1 MNVTIDHPIFLYSF
15 PVDLDFPLVQGL
27 PAGLLV
33 ATWGFCHQT
42 YMDFSVVNMQKLM
55 CSSIENLVVL
65 RPSGL
70 ERLED
75 FCSTWIKWGAMRSN
89 IGLVGRSKINRSNPS
104 SDPIPPI
111 QSFHRFDPTDLI
123 FPPIQ
128 SHQYNPST
136 NSILFPSPTS
146 FLDIHSRL
154 WSMVQVRQEK
164 QEKKSDYLS
173 IDQPRLPLSPPL
185 LLRPILVFVDSNPH
199 KVRQQSS
206 SSYWYVFVMRPE
218 DDEKRQISN
227 HV

>member
-1 MNVTIDHPIFLYSF
+1 MN
-15 PVDLDFPLVQGL
+15 VDLDFPLVQGL

-42 YMDFSVVNMQKLM
+42 YMDFSVVNMRKLM

-136 NSILFPSPTS
+136 NPVLPPIQS
-146 FLDIHSRL
+146 FFLPPPPFWIFTPGFGQWYR
-154 WSMVQVRQEK
+154 
-164 QEKKSDYLS
+164 SD
-173 IDQPRLPLSPPL
+173 RLPLSPPL